1 MTKRRTN
8 EDGYLLVGLLVLIFI
23 VLLTLGVAA
32 PTMLKSLRR
41 DQELESMHRAQQ
53 YQRAIRLY
61 YLKLGHYPASI
72 DQLENTNNM
81 RFLRRRYVDP
91 LTGKDDWRLIHFGQA
106 KAQIK
111 GFFGKPIA
119 PTGGGL
125 GAASGMGSNIGGVNT
140 TANPGIGGS
149 PGLGATGSSG
159 ATGSTGSSSPF
170 GGIGSQSASSL
181 QGTGG
186 IIVGVGTSK
195 TGSSLLAINGDEV
208 KYEDWEF
215 TYDPRVE
222 QLRAQ
227 ASLLGG
233 APSSGSLGSLGSSGS
248 TGSTGSSGSSGSS
261 GATGTST
268 TPQP

>member
-41 DQELESMHRAQQ
+41 DQEVESMHRAQQ

-125 GAASGMGSNIGGVNT
+125 GAAAGMGSNIGGINT
-140 TANPGIGGS
+140 TANPGLGGS

-159 ATGSTGSSSPF
+159 ATGSTGSTSPF

-186 IIVGVGTSK
+186 LIVGVGTSK
-195 TGSSLLAINGDEV
+195 TGPSLLAINGDEV